1 MGTSEND
8 AALEVNEIEV
18 IQEQLRHALPR
29 LNPATDFRDTLR
41 ERLTYAAQWEGPP
54 VEIVTPRAAPLRLL
68 WGLGALALAGATFV
82 ARRRR
87 TSTKGEKALG

>member
-8 AALEVNEIEV
+8 TALEVNELEV
-18 IQEQLRHALPR
+18 LEEQLRHAMPK
-29 LNPATDFRDTLR
+29 LNPAADFRDTLR

-54 VEIVTPRAAPLRLL
+54 VEIIAPRSAPIKLL

-82 ARRRR
+82 VRRRR
-87 TSTKGEKALG
+87 TSTKGEKARG